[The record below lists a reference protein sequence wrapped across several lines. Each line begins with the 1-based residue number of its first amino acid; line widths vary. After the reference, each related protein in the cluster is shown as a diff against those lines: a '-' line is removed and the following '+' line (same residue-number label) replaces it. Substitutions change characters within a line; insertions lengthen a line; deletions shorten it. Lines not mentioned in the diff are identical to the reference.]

1 MSKAVKPE
9 HLRLV
14 VTGFDAFGGH
24 DVNPSGLLAAML
36 ADENGI
42 FHSQA
47 SGKLKLESKT
57 LETCCTNS
65 WNKLAPSLEST
76 HEDDKIILVMMGLAD
91 SRPLFSL
98 ERVAL
103 NLRDYPFSDNQEH
116 IYSAAR
122 VSDKEFQN
130 AFFSDLPLE
139 KYRDA
144 LINQGFP
151 CEVSHHAGTYVC
163 NDLYFQ
169 ALEWQQHNK
178 NLALAL
184 FVHVPL
190 PAVFAEE
197 VRKNFA
203 RGGNESVLEGRLT
216 SNEAQLEFM
225 ALGLRALLNEL
236 LVGFIAAV

>member
-1 MSKAVKPE
+1 MSVAIKPE

-24 DVNPSGLLAAML
+24 AVNPSGLLSGML
-36 ADENGI
+36 GDENGI
-42 FHSQA
+42 FHS
-47 SGKLKLESKT
+47 SLLGKLKIESKI

-65 WNKLAPSLEST
+65 WNKLAPALESA
-76 HEDDKIILVMMGLAD
+76 HDQDKVVLVMMGLAD
-91 SRPLFSL
+91 SRPMISL

-103 NLRDYPFSDNQEH
+103 NLRDYPFRDNQEH
-116 IYSAAR
+116 IYSASR
-122 VSDKEFQN
+122 ISEKEIQN
-130 AFFSDLPLE
+130 ALFSSLPLE
-139 KYRDA
+139 QYRDA

-178 NLALAL
+178 NLAIAL

-190 PAVFAEE
+190 PAMFANE
-197 VRKNFA
+197 VRRNFKHA
-203 RGGNESVLEGRLT
+203 GNESMIEGKLT
-216 SNEAQLEFM
+216 TEQAQLEFM
-225 ALGLRALLNEL
+225 AFGLRALLNEL
-236 LVGFIAAV
+236 LVGLVAAV